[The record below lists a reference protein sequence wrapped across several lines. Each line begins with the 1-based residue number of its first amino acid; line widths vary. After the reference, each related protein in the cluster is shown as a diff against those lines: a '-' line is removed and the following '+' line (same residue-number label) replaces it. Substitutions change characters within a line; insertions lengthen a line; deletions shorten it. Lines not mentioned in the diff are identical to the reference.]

1 MALITQ
7 KRRSA
12 QAEDPGRRQPA
23 ALPITDSAPRRSRRP
38 ALVAIGVALAA
49 VGGLGSAYFV
59 TAAGHR
65 TDVIAV
71 ARDIPAGQV
80 ITSADLVRASMVAD
94 PALHPVPVSRAHD
107 ILGQVAAMDL
117 PAGSMVTDRSVRAGQ
132 PLTAGKDTVGV
143 LAKEGQLPAEPV
155 QPGQVVTVV
164 QTPGQQDA
172 SGAAPGQPATIS
184 AVVVQ
189 VAAPDANG
197 TRVVDLAVS
206 PVDSPALAS
215 WAAMGRVAIVLKAAK
230 G

>member
-7 KRRSA
+7 KRRA
-12 QAEDPGRRQPA
+12 ARADDPGRQQST

-49 VGGLGSAYFV
+49 VGGLSSAYFV

-71 ARDIPAGQV
+71 AHDIPAGQV
-80 ITSADLVRASMVAD
+80 ITSDDLVRASMIAD

-107 ILGQVAAMDL
+107 VLGKTAAMDL
-117 PAGSMVTDRSVRAGQ
+117 PAGSMVTDRSVSAGQ

-143 LAKEGQLPAEPV
+143 LARPGQLPAETL
-155 QPGQVVTVV
+155 QPGQAVMVV

-172 SGAAPGQPATIS
+172 SGATASQPSTIS
-184 AVVVQ
+184 AMIVQ

-197 TRVVDLAVS
+197 ARVVDLAVS

-215 WAAMGRVAIVLKAAK
+215 WAATGRVAIVLKAAQR
-230 G
+230 